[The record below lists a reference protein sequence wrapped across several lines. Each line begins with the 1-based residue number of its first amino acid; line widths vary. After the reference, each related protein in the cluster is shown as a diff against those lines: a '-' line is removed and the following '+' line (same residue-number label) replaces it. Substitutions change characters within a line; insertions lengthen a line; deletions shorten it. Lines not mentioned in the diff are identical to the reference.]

1 MSGYGGISNHFGWV
15 KRRSA
20 WQDME
25 YHRQK
30 RAEFAKQDQAN
41 LDAMNT
47 AMSSALQNRISQSA
61 NLSAQAALK
70 RVQDAAKAKLD
81 ETTKQ
86 LDNAQSLVDRTS
98 KTMDA
103 ASTTASSSSN
113 ILDSV
118 A

>member
-1 MSGYGGISNHFGWV
+1 MSGTGINNHFGWV
-15 KRRSA
+15 KQRSA
-20 WQDME
+20 WQDIE

-30 RAEFAKQDQAN
+30 RAEFAAQDQAS

-47 AMSSALQNRISQSA
+47 AMSTALQNKISQSS

-70 RVQDAAKAKLD
+70 RVQDAATAKID

-86 LDNAQSLVDRTS
+86 IDDAQSLVDQTS
-98 KTMDA
+98 KTT
-103 ASTTASSSSN
+103 STTPTATSSSV
-113 ILDSV
+113 LDTV